1 MQNDVS
7 INIITKALLAR
18 RVEEKLL
25 ELYSLN
31 LLNGTIHTCIGEEF
45 SGAVITECLEKGDS
59 IFSNHRCHG
68 HFLSFTDDVEGLLAE
83 IMGKESGIC
92 AGRGG
97 SQHLCKDNFYSN
109 GIQGG
114 ILPLAA
120 GLALSRKMK
129 KNNKIS
135 VVFIGDGTLGEGMV
149 YESMNLASKWELPL
163 FIVVENNFY
172 SQSTTQNETL
182 AGDIQTRAK
191 AFNIYSEQGSTWEW
205 EELYFK
211 AKKMVDYVRE
221 ECRPALLQIDTYR
234 LKAHSKG
241 DDFRPREV
249 LEVYE
254 KKDPLNKLMQNEVEL
269 FNRINVEVCERVEK
283 ALKVAQSS
291 DMAKGNFKQTTY
303 NTLPTKWEEIKEQK
317 VRLVKALNDV
327 MKDIMK
333 EHENSLFIGEDVKSP
348 YGGTFKV
355 SQDLSYL
362 YGERVRNTPIAEG
375 VITGIGAGLALDGFV
390 PMVEIMFGDF
400 TTLAFDQILNHA
412 CKFRYMYNGQVSP
425 NLIVRT
431 PMGGRRGYGPT
442 HSQTL
447 DRHFMGIPGLRM
459 IAINHLINPA
469 SLYKK
474 LVEESQDCTLV
485 IENKLLYPKYIKT
498 NYPDGFKAYCSDEK
512 YPTILIKPEL
522 AKPYVTIVGYGG
534 MSDIIIK
541 AMERLFIDHDII
553 AQAIIPTQIYPMNFQ
568 PLIDSIPK
576 GTIVVVVEEGQGFAA
591 FGTEVIAQ
599 IVEKAPNHIHKFIRI
614 QPKDIAIP
622 TAVHLE
628 QEALPGVEQII
639 GEIVKGVDEEQ

>member
-1 MQNDVS
+1 MQINVR

-68 HFLSFTDDVEGLLAE
+68 HFISFTNDVEGLLAE

-114 ILPLAA
+114 ILPVAT

-163 FIVVENNFY
+163 LIVVENNFY
-172 SQSTTQNETL
+172 AQSTSQKETL
-182 AGDIQTRAK
+182 AGDIQLRAK
-191 AFNIYSEQGSTWEW
+191 AFDIYSEQGSTWKW
-205 EELYFK
+205 EELYDQ
-211 AKKMVDYVRE
+211 ANKMVDYVRKQ
-221 ECRPALLQIDTYR
+221 CKPALLQIDTYR
-234 LKAHSKG
+234 LKAHSKS

-254 KKDPLNKLMQNEVEL
+254 KKDPLNILMQEEIEL
-269 FNRINVEVCERVEK
+269 FNRINTEVCERVEK
-283 ALKVAQSS
+283 AVKAAQAS
-291 DMAKGNFKQTTY
+291 DMAKGHFKQATY
-303 NTLPTKWEEIKEQK
+303 NTLPTGWEELKEQK
-317 VRLVKALNDV
+317 IRLVKALNDV
-327 MKDIMK
+327 MKEIMK
-333 EHENSLFIGEDVKSP
+333 KHENTLFIGEDVQSP
-348 YGGTFKV
+348 YGGAFKV
-355 SQDLSYL
+355 SQDLSDL
-362 YGERVRNTPIAEG
+362 YGERVRNTPISEG
-375 VITGIGAGLALDGFV
+375 AITGIGAGLALDGFI

-400 TTLAFDQILNHA
+400 MTLAFDQILNHA
-412 CKFRYMYNGQVSP
+412 CKFRYMYNGQVAP
-425 NLIVRT
+425 NLIIRT

-459 IAINHLINPA
+459 VAINNLINPA
-469 SLYKK
+469 PLYKK
-474 LVEESQDCTLV
+474 LVQESQDCTLV
-485 IENKLLYPKYIKT
+485 IENKLLYPKYITT
-498 NYPDGFKAYCSDEK
+498 NYPEGFKAFRSDEK
-512 YPTILIKPEL
+512 YPTVLVRPESVR
-522 AKPYVTIVGYGG
+522 AHVTIVGYGG
-534 MSDIIIK
+534 MSEIIIK
-541 AMERLFIDHDII
+541 AIEKLFIDFDII
-553 AQAIIPTQIYPMNFQ
+553 AQAIIPTQIYPINFE
-568 PLIDSIPK
+568 PLIESIPE

-599 IVEKAPNHIHKFIRI
+599 IVEKVPKHVRKFIRI
-614 QPKDIAIP
+614 QPKDIVIP

-639 GEIVKGVDEEQ
+639 EEILKGVDEA